1 MLKMK
6 LGALLGFAV
15 GWAVGSGKA
24 KQFWEEFQGKSTTRP
39 ATGPQRDHTAVGD
52 VAARRSQEA
61 AAGS

>member
-6 LGALLGFAV
+6 LGALLGFAA

-24 KQFWEEFQGKSTTRP
+24 KEFWEELQGKSSHP
-39 ATGPQRDHTAVGD
+39 PTGPRRDQSGVGD
-52 VAARRSQEA
+52 VTARRSQEA

>member
-6 LGALLGFAV
+6 LGALLGFAI

-24 KQFWEEFQGKSTTRP
+24 KEYWEELQGKSATRP
-39 ATGPQRDHTAVGD
+39 ATGSQRDQSAFGD
-52 VAARRSQEA
+52 VTTRRSQEA

>member
-6 LGALLGFAV
+6 LGALLGFAA

-24 KQFWEEFQGKSTTRP
+24 KQFWEELQDKQASGST
-39 ATGPQRDHTAVGD
+39 APQQSPLGD
-52 VAARRSQEA
+52 VTSRRSQEA

>member
-6 LGALLGFAV
+6 LGALLGFAA

-24 KQFWEEFQGKSTTRP
+24 KEFWEELQGKSAAKP
-39 ATGPQRDHTAVGD
+39 ATGPQRDQSGVDD
-52 VAARRSQEA
+52 VTARRTQEA

>member
-6 LGALLGFAV
+6 LGALFGFAV

-24 KQFWEEFQGKSTTRP
+24 KQFWEEFQGKS
-39 ATGPQRDHTAVGD
+39 ASESQLGHSAVGD
-52 VAARRSQEA
+52 VTTRRSQEA